1 MKLTKFSFLLGISL
15 FFVSCGEE
23 KAPQLGIPE
32 IPVFETSTEE
42 VTVFQDFVGTI
53 AGQKDIAIRARV
65 HGFLEGIH
73 FAEGGVVKQGKLL
86 YTIESQQYEAESAAM
101 MSKVA
106 EAKTM
111 LAKAE
116 ADLNRTRPLAAN
128 NAVSQSDLDA
138 DIAAYEAAQASVK
151 AAEANLR
158 AANIQLGYTKVKA
171 PITGL
176 IGRTRAKVGDYV
188 GQSPNPVILNVVSL
202 IDTVLVDFFLTEIQ
216 YLYINREARENESSQ
231 ISENEPGS
239 GKTKISLELILADG
253 SFHNHKGKVKFIDRN
268 IDPMTGAILI
278 QASFPNSG
286 DFLRPG
292 QFAKIRI
299 SYKVK
304 GGGILIPQR
313 CVSELQGQ
321 YSVFVVDSE
330 NKIERREV
338 KADNKVGDMWLISEG
353 LVSGEKIV
361 YEGLQKVRPGN
372 QVKPVTID
380 NKQ

>member
-1 MKLTKFSFLLGISL
+1 M
-15 FFVSCGEE
+15 
-23 KAPQLGIPE
+23 
-32 IPVFETSTEE
+32 
-42 VTVFQDFVGTI
+42 
-53 AGQKDIAIRARV
+53 
-65 HGFLEGIH
+65 
-73 FAEGGVVKQGKLL
+73 
-86 YTIESQQYEAESAAM
+86 
-101 MSKVA
+101 
-106 EAKTM
+106 
-111 LAKAE
+111 
-116 ADLNRTRPLAAN
+116 
-128 NAVSQSDLDA
+128 
-138 DIAAYEAAQASVK
+138 
-151 AAEANLR
+151 
-158 AANIQLGYTKVKA
+158 
-171 PITGL
+171 
-176 IGRTRAKVGDYV
+176 
-188 GQSPNPVILNVVSL
+188 
-202 IDTVLVDFFLTEIQ
+202 LVDFFLTEIQ
-216 YLYINREARENESSQ
+216 YLYINREARENESSL
-231 ISENEPGS
+231 ISENEPDS

-253 SFHNHKGKVKFIDRN
+253 SFHVHKGKLNFIDRN

-278 QASFPNSG
+278 QASFPNSN

-338 KADNKVGDMWLISEG
+338 KADNKVGDMWLIREG

-361 YEGLQKVRPGN
+361 YEGLQKVRPGV